1 MRKLILVAVLTLFA
15 LAGSVSAQEL
25 EQQQKQSEVPLPA
38 AFEPRITF
46 GIGVGVPFGGI
57 GGNVEA
63 MLNRYFSVSLGMGIA
78 AGNLGWAGGIK
89 AYPIG
94 SDQKVSPRLSAY
106 YGTVAV
112 LDFGDHEEVDEG
124 AAYGVGLSWRNHP
137 KTRVEFDLLYID
149 YDPPAGFVMEDGSDI
164 NLMLGYRWEY

>member
-1 MRKLILVAVLTLFA
+1 MGKLILVAVLSLFA
-15 LAGSVSAQEL
+15 FAGSVSAQDA
-25 EQQQKQSEVPLPA
+25 EQQQKDATQTAV
-38 AFEPRITF
+38 FEPRLTF

-57 GGNVEA
+57 GANVEA

-78 AGNLGWAGGIK
+78 AGNLGWAGGIR

-124 AAYGVGLSWRNHP
+124 AAYGIGLSWRNQP
-137 KTRVEFDLLYID
+137 NTRVEFDLLYID
-149 YDPPAGFVMEDGSDI
+149 YDPPVGFVKEDGSDI
-164 NLMLGYRWEY
+164 DLMLGYRWEY